1 MGSLL
6 NENQQK
12 AFFLNDQI
20 RCLRDQC
27 LHERSSLEA
36 IKLGIELLKNEK
48 HDDPWRPDRLLDLQN
63 RKAAA
68 IDKIYKLTKAWAL
81 ADRDLK
87 VVWSELSSGG
97 LND

>member
-27 LHERSSLEA
+27 LHER
-36 IKLGIELLKNEK
+36 
-48 HDDPWRPDRLLDLQN
+48 HDDPWLPDRLLDLQN
-63 RKAAA
+63 RKAAE
-68 IDKIYKLTKAWAL
+68 IDKIYKLTIAWAL